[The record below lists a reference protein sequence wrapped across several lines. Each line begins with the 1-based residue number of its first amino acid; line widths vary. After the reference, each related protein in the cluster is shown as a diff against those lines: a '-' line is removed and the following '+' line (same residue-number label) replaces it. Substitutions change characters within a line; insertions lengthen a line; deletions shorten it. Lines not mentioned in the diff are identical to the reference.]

1 MALLHPDCPSYRG
14 SKHLS
19 SFDVRPPSLT
29 LSVGPLGSI
38 WLKSDKHTTVY
49 IRTPQITAHTLILL
63 LAFPVSDCL

>member
-14 SKHLS
+14 SKHFSPALERN
-19 SFDVRPPSLT
+19 VRPPSLT

-38 WLKSDKHTTVY
+38 WLKHATVY
-49 IRTPQITAHTLILL
+49 IRKPQITAHTLILL